1 MKICSKCKIEK
12 NLYEFTKNKTTKD
25 GYTRYCKPC
34 KKIADKKWF
43 NENPS
48 IWKKGNSKRNE
59 KIKEIIFDFRD
70 YLGGKCEKCG
80 ENRKHLLDFHHKN
93 PTLKEEII
101 SNILVYYGYSEKSI
115 KKAKEEV
122 DKCILLCSN
131 CHRDFHYL
139 EKENNINL
147 EKYLNGC

>member
-1 MKICSKCKIEK
+1 MKICSKCKLEK

-25 GYTRYCKPC
+25 GFTRYCKSC

-43 NENPS
+43 DENPS
-48 IWKKGNSKRNE
+48 VWKSGNSKRNE
-59 KIKEIIFDFRD
+59 KIKEIIFEFRD
-70 YLGGKCEKCG
+70 YLGGECKKCG

-93 PTLKEEII
+93 PTLKENII
-101 SNILVYYGYSEKSI
+101 SHILVYYGYNEKAI